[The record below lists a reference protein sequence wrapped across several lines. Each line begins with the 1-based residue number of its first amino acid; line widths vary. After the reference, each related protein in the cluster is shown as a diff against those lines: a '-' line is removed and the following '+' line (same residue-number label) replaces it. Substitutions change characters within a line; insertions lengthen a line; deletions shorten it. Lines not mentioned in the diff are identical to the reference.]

1 MTEITKQHLEQETP
15 ARRPLADM
23 TPAGIQPRQELF
35 RRRLFVAALN
45 AATIGVLAWA
55 FALVFGSNGWS
66 WLDLAIYATILIGL
80 PWTVM
85 GFWNALIGLWLLHGR
100 SDGHRAVS
108 PYLDAAFSAE
118 PLRLRTAL
126 FMTLRNED
134 PARAFT
140 RLRIM
145 HQSLLKTGEARAFDY
160 FILSDTSKPEIALE
174 EERLFEEW
182 KRELGGEAAVFYR
195 RRSANEGFK
204 AGNIRDFLARWGDN
218 YDLMLPLD
226 ADSLMTGEAIVRLA
240 RIMQAYP
247 RLGIVQSLVVGAPST
262 SAFAR
267 IFQFGMRHGMR
278 SYTMG
283 SAWWAGDCG
292 PYWGHNAMVRVKP
305 FKEACDLPVLP
316 GKPPLGGH
324 VLSHDQIEAAM
335 MRRAGYE
342 VRVLPIES
350 GSFEDNPPTLLDF
363 TKRDLRW
370 CQGNMQYFRLIG
382 LPGLLP
388 MSRFQIGAAI
398 WMYVG
403 AAAWMAM
410 IALMALKAFET
421 GLGNLHLELGIAL
434 FFTMF
439 AMSLTPKLAGLVDI
453 ALTKG
458 GTKRYGGT
466 LRFLGSALIEVVFS
480 ILLSPIACLRVTLFM
495 IALLFGRAVMWSGQ
509 NRDAYGLSW
518 TTAISG
524 LWPQT
529 LAGAALFAI
538 IYTKAPGALI
548 WASPMLA
555 ALLLAAPFAVLTAS
569 PRFGEAMARLGL
581 CAIPEEF
588 DTPEE
593 LKALGGPDH
602 SLRSQGDSPVGG
614 PVGVAS
620 HA

>member
-1 MTEITKQHLEQETP
+1 MTEITKHHPTIETAAHP
-15 ARRPLADM
+15 ASHGM
-23 TPAGIQPRQELF
+23 TPAGIQPENELLK
-35 RRRLFVAALN
+35 RRLIVAVLN
-45 AATIGVLAWA
+45 LATIGALAWA

-66 WLDLAIYATILIGL
+66 LLDLAIYATILIGL

-204 AGNIRDFLARWGDN
+204 AGNIRDFLARWGDD

-247 RLGIVQSLVVGAPST
+247 RLGILQSLVVGAPST

-324 VLSHDQIEAAM
+324 VLSHDQIEAAL

-439 AMSLTPKLAGLVDI
+439 AMSMTPKLAGLVDI

-466 LRFLGSALIEVVFS
+466 LRFLASALIEVVFS

-529 LAGAALFAI
+529 LAGAVLFAV
-538 IYTKAPGALI
+538 IYTKAHGALI

-569 PRFGEAMARLGL
+569 PRFGEAMARHGL

-588 DTPEE
+588 ETPEE

-602 SLRSQGDSPVGG
+602 SLRDQGDSPVGR

>member
-1 MTEITKQHLEQETP
+1 
-15 ARRPLADM
+15 M
-23 TPAGIQPRQELF
+23 TPAGIQPEEELLQ
-35 RRRLFVAALN
+35 RRLIVAVLN
-45 AATIGVLAWA
+45 LATIGALAWA

-66 WLDLAIYATILIGL
+66 WLDLAIYTTILIGL

-100 SDGHRAVS
+100 RDGHKAVS
-108 PYLDAAFSAE
+108 PYLDAAVSAE

-134 PARAFT
+134 PVRAFT

-145 HQSLLKTGEARAFDY
+145 HQSLLKTGEAHAFDY

-195 RRSANEGFK
+195 RRIANEGFK
-204 AGNIRDFLARWGDN
+204 AGNIRDFLARWGEG

-247 RLGIVQSLVVGAPST
+247 RLGILQSLVVGAPST

-324 VLSHDQIEAAM
+324 VLSHDQIEAAL

-342 VRVLPIES
+342 VRVLPVEG
-350 GSFEDNPPTLLDF
+350 GSYEDNPPTLLDF

-421 GLGNLHLELGIAL
+421 GLGNLHLELGMAL

-439 AMSLTPKLAGLVDI
+439 GMSMTPKLAGLIDI

-458 GTKRYGGT
+458 GMERYGGPF
-466 LRFLGSALIEVVFS
+466 RFLASALIEIVFS

-518 TTAISG
+518 ATAISG

-602 SLRSQGDSPVGG
+602 SLRGAAGSHVEGQVGL
-614 PVGVAS
+614 AS